1 MDKQLVNPSHG
12 YRLHSLE
19 RHWSKC
25 PPGHSFRQE
34 RVERYDPI
42 NGLFH
47 SPTEYYYVPIASL
60 VPLRPA
66 DEDIGQFFQE
76 FVRGEF
82 GSKKKSRGACPVD
95 LMAQAS
101 ENISYRTLLRYLEV
115 CERQLVWSGLAG
127 GIVSGTNRDMVAQL
141 GELLSSPL
149 LGNKDNAKLSSEE
162 WSATLQPLVSQ
173 QHRVCFIV
181 PGFPFKDQNPFRTAA
196 HAGHVDLGE
205 IALLIRLHVL
215 TMASFQVHP
224 FGVDW
229 LIVSDGHAYAPILR
243 IDDHHVN
250 EYQRQLRLYRD
261 LLNIYGSVSIL
272 ELTDLCAHLGTEAG
286 GEPIFDVTKRY
297 VSARLRELIGASSD
311 IATSFNTL
319 VRGVK
324 WNMNFQ
330 DIAKDRSIDRSTH
343 WLLLDSDESTARGQ
357 SWEELWKLFDN
368 LARDAALAYASFNL
382 TIRFHKLFESLFP
395 QSIRATTHA
404 KKGQIAVPELGEV
417 TPWNG
422 VAFVR
427 GSELSATSVV
437 VEPLYR
443 LARYGSISSKAIRS
457 GEPPL
462 YYQTEP

>member
-1 MDKQLVNPSHG
+1 MDKQLVSAAHG

-19 RHWSKC
+19 RHWQSW
-25 PPGHSFRQE
+25 PPGHSLRQA

-47 SPTEYYYVPIASL
+47 SPTEYYYLPIESV
-60 VPLRPA
+60 VPLRPS
-66 DEDIGQFFQE
+66 DVDIGQLFQE

-82 GSKKKSRGACPVD
+82 GSKKKSRGDCPPD

-127 GIVSGTNRDMVAQL
+127 GIVKGTKRDMVAQL

-149 LGNKDNAKLSSEE
+149 LGNKENAKLSSSE
-162 WSATLQPLVSQ
+162 WSAILQPLVSQ
-173 QHRVCFIV
+173 QHRICFIV

-196 HAGHVDLGE
+196 HAGHADLGE

-243 IDDHHVN
+243 VDEHHVN

-261 LLNIYGSVSIL
+261 LLNIYGSVGIL
-272 ELTDLCAHLGTEAG
+272 ELKDLCAHLGRDAA
-286 GEPIFDVTKRY
+286 GEPIFDVTNRY
-297 VSARLRELIGASSD
+297 ISARLRELTERCSE
-311 IATSFNTL
+311 IAMSFATL

-324 WNMNFQ
+324 WNLNFR
-330 DIAKDRSIDRSTH
+330 DIAKEYAVDRLTY
-343 WLLLDSDESTARGQ
+343 WLLLNSDGSTARGK
-357 SWEELWKLFDN
+357 SWEKLWRLFDD
-368 LARDAALAYASFNL
+368 LAREAALAYASFNL
-382 TIRFHKLFESLFP
+382 AIRCHKLFESLFP
-395 QSIRATTHA
+395 QSVRATTHA
-404 KKGQIAVPELGEV
+404 KKGQIAVPALGDV

-427 GSELSATSVV
+427 GSELSATSVA

-443 LARYGSISSKAIRS
+443 LARYGSITPKVIRS